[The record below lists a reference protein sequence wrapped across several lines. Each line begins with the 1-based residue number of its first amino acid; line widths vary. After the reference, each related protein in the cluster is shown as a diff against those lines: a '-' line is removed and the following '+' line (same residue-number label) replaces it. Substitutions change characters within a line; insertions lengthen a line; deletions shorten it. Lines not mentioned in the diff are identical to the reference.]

1 MRLATGVGLAATALA
16 AGLAV
21 PVYATVTHSRQAP
34 LAASSVKARAAA
46 AAVRANAGQPSAD
59 AAAAAAATSHSA
71 APKASHHGA
80 QPASAAQS
88 AAPAAPAAPATGNP
102 DGHAFVPP
110 AGRAVNTSHPA
121 HVVGH
126 GTPASCTSRALVRAV
141 AQGGVITFAC
151 GPNPVTITLAAT
163 AKVRNTSRRVVIDG
177 GGTVTLSGAGKRRI
191 LYLDTCDPKQTWTTS
206 HCQDQADPQL
216 IVQNITFS
224 GGNSTGQKFEGGG
237 GGAIFDRG
245 GRLKVVNSRFTGNR
259 CDRTGPDLGGAAIR
273 ALSQYH
279 NQPVYIVN
287 DTFRRGVCSNGG
299 ALSSIG
305 VSWQV
310 LNTVMFSNR
319 AIGLGAN
326 PAGNG
331 TPGGG
336 SGAAIYTDGD
346 LYTVT
351 VSGCLISGNSA
362 KEGGG
367 AIFYVS
373 NNHSGTL
380 HILHSRLH
388 HNPNAGFFTAGYPG
402 IFYLGQGTHP
412 IVTDSTIN

>member
-1 MRLATGVGLAATALA
+1 MRLAIGVGVAATALA

-21 PVYATVTHSRQAP
+21 PVYAAVTHSQRAA
-34 LAASSVKARAAA
+34 LAASSARARAAA
-46 AAVRANAGQPSAD
+46 PAAKAAAGQP
-59 AAAAAAATSHSA
+59 
-71 APKASHHGA
+71 
-80 QPASAAQS
+80 AAQS
-88 AAPAAPAAPATGNP
+88 AAPAAAAPAAAHSSGPGAAGHATRPAAAAQPRVPAIPAAGNP

-110 AGRAVNTSHPA
+110 AGRAVSTAHPA

-141 AQGGVITFAC
+141 AQGGVITFSC
-151 GPNPVTITLAAT
+151 GPAPVTITMTAT

-177 GGTVTLSGAGKRRI
+177 GGKITLSGGGKRRI
-191 LYLDTCDPKQTWTTS
+191 LYQDTCDPHQVWTTS
-206 HCQDQADPQL
+206 HCQDQASPQL
-216 IVQNITFS
+216 IVQNITFA

-245 GRLKVVNSRFTGNR
+245 GRLKVVNSRFVGNR

-279 NQPVYIVN
+279 GQPVYIVN

-305 VSWQV
+305 VSWDV
-310 LNTVMFSNR
+310 LNSVMFNNR
-319 AIGLGAN
+319 AIGFGAN
-326 PAGNG
+326 PASHG

-351 VSGCLISGNSA
+351 VNGCIISRNSA

-373 NNHSGTL
+373 NDHTGTL
-380 HILHSRLH
+380 HIAHSRLH
-388 HNPNAGFFTAGYPG
+388 DNPNAGFFTAGYPG